1 MEDSKALRRIMN
13 PAQDRPFDEI
23 ILQAQRLLET
33 WDRLG
38 RAHMMIGAGCSCG
51 IGGVVVALEDFEQDI
66 ADYLQAEA
74 ERLERRDVLTY
85 LAEQAREGELWS
97 ISRLLIGLAQPTGSG
112 SREADA
118 GCFLLERLART
129 LNSFEQ
135 LHGSR

>member
-1 MEDSKALRRIMN
+1 MI
-13 PAQDRPFDEI
+13 
-23 ILQAQRLLET
+23 QAPERSSSESSLEARRLLEA

-74 ERLERRDVLTY
+74 ERLNRHDVLQY
-85 LAEQAREGELWS
+85 LGEQAREGELWS
-97 ISRLLIGLAQPTGSG
+97 ISKLLSGLAQPPSSAFCEPAAST
-112 SREADA
+112 
-118 GCFLLERLART
+118 FLLERLART
-129 LNSFEQ
+129 LQSFEK

>member
-1 MEDSKALRRIMN
+1 MN

-51 IGGVVVALEDFEQDI
+51 IGGVVLALEDFEQDI

-74 ERLERRDVLTY
+74 ERLERQDVLRY
-85 LAEQAREGELWS
+85 LAAQAREGELWS

-112 SREADA
+112 SREAGA
-118 GCFLLERLART
+118 GRFLLERLART
-129 LNSFEQ
+129 LHSFEQ